1 MSAQLKRVHFLSTIK
16 RFLTRRQHLLAYRII
31 SDDYLRITRQACPHQ
46 VIACFNRRRRVL
58 GTYLRLSHHL
68 VRREVE
74 HQRRHPM
81 NPVNQV
87 KKSLSTI
94 SESMSAA
101 VTSQSNND
109 FKTHYTSIKAHLLDM
124 QGKLISMKYPW
135 CKSFSEKFIK
145 LFELITRF
153 SEFGS
158 QPHASADSLFDYD
171 QIFGTL
177 NAPFDQFE
185 FDLKKICGQLPTL
198 NQKFLQLRVRRGY
211 LQYPPSGLHL
221 TFYSVQN
228 QNQNHVLAAASCLPS
243 EMSFNFV
250 KKTP

>member
-94 SESMSAA
+94 SESMSADKA
-101 VTSQSNND
+101 ADTDVKNHVHYTAPTYTHSASNRSQS
-109 FKTHYTSIKAHLLDM
+109 
-124 QGKLISMKYPW
+124 Q
-135 CKSFSEKFIK
+135 
-145 LFELITRF
+145 R
-153 SEFGS
+153 
-158 QPHASADSLFDYD
+158 
-171 QIFGTL
+171 
-177 NAPFDQFE
+177 
-185 FDLKKICGQLPTL
+185 
-198 NQKFLQLRVRRGY
+198 
-211 LQYPPSGLHL
+211 
-221 TFYSVQN
+221 SVQMR
-228 QNQNHVLAAASCLPS
+228 PS
-243 EMSFNFV
+243 S
-250 KKTP
+250 PRPRA